1 MEAITFKLAEL
12 ELAGLSNFSLSSPL
26 DNDKP
31 VLLFIH
37 GWQDNAATFSSLWQ
51 RLEADF
57 NLVAIDLP
65 GHGLSQARSGDN
77 YYHFFDYL
85 DDLHQVITQLPAT
98 RVCLVGHSLGAI
110 IASCY
115 SAAYPQLIDKLVL
128 IEGLSP
134 LVEEAEQTVERLK
147 RGIKSRQQYRKSC
160 ERRKARTMSSFTE
173 ALQLRAN
180 VNDLPM
186 ACLEP
191 VVKRATVQRD
201 GLWYWRHDHRLR
213 CESLYRMTQQQAQA
227 IMSSIEA
234 PIYSIVGSHGFP
246 QLRDDPQGKFKF
258 QQFSQVV
265 VVGGHHCHL
274 EQPDTV
280 SNCIRAFLS
289 LERD

>member
-12 ELAGLSNFSLSSPL
+12 ELAGLSNFLLSSPL
-26 DNDKP
+26 ENNKP

-51 RLEADF
+51 RLEKDF

-65 GHGLSQARSGDN
+65 GHGLSQSRSGDN
-77 YYHFFDYL
+77 YYHFFDYI
-85 DDLHQVITQLPAT
+85 DDLHQVIMQLPAA

-115 SAAYPQLIDKLVL
+115 SAAYPQSIDKLVL

-147 RGIKSRQQYRKSC
+147 RGIKSRQQYRKSS
-160 ERRKARTMSSFTE
+160 ERRKARAMSSFTE

-191 VVKRATVQRD
+191 VVKRATIKRN

-246 QLRDDPQGKFKF
+246 QLRDDPQDKYKL

-265 VVGGHHCHL
+265 IVGGHHCHL

-280 SNCIRAFLS
+280 SNCIRAFIS